1 MPSLPTDM
9 PRLAPQDTPGVALQS
24 PARVI
29 SAAFALTGFSTAVLA
44 GLAAHNPGTTVLSRA
59 ILCMALCY
67 ALGMIAGQIVERVIR
82 EHVESHRKSNPLP
95 EDPVAFPEK
104 STDVE
109 VVGG

>member
-1 MPSLPTDM
+1 M
-9 PRLAPQDTPGVALQS
+9 QS

-29 SAAFALTGFSTAVLA
+29 SASFALTGFSTAVLA

-59 ILCMALCY
+59 ILCMAACY
-67 ALGMIAGQIVERVIR
+67 ILGMFAGLIVERVIR

-95 EDPVAFPEK
+95 EDPAAFPEK